1 MVNWVDY
8 MYYKFDNTKI
18 IERIKQ
24 NEMLDMIADKA
35 YIEYLKSE
43 NKRLADENKRLRDVI
58 EHLENENK
66 HFKELVE
73 VCKNVWEVNYGI

>member
-1 MVNWVDY
+1 

-43 NKRLADENKRLRDVI
+43 NKRIADENKRLRDVI
-58 EHLENENK
+58 EYLENENK
-66 HFKELVE
+66 HFKELSE
-73 VCKNVWEVNYGI
+73 N

>member
-1 MVNWVDY
+1 
-8 MYYKFDNTKI
+8 MYYKFDTTKI

-24 NEMLDMIADKA
+24 NEMLDIIADKA

-66 HFKELVE
+66 HFK
-73 VCKNVWEVNYGI
+73 NYQRIN

>member
-35 YIEYLKSE
+35 YIEYLKGE

-58 EHLENENK
+58 EYLENENK
-66 HFKELVE
+66 HFKELSE
-73 VCKNVWEVNYGI
+73 N

>member
-1 MVNWVDY
+1 MDY
-8 MYYKFDNTKI
+8 MYRVDNAKI
-18 IERIKQ
+18 TERFIERIKQ

-43 NKRLADENKRLRDVI
+43 NKLLADKNKRLRDVI

-66 HFKELVE
+66 RLKELIE
-73 VCKNVWEVNYGI
+73 V

>member
-1 MVNWVDY
+1 

-43 NKRLADENKRLRDVI
+43 NKRLADENKRLRDII

-66 HFKELVE
+66 HLKELLE
-73 VCKNVWEVNYGI
+73 NYQRID

>member
-1 MVNWVDY
+1 MVNWMDY

-24 NEMLDMIADKA
+24 IEMLDMIADKA

-58 EHLENENK
+58 EHLKNEK
-66 HFKELVE
+66 QTF
-73 VCKNVWEVNYGI
+73 

>member
-1 MVNWVDY
+1 

-58 EHLENENK
+58 EYLENENK
-66 HFKELVE
+66 HFKELLE
-73 VCKNVWEVNYGI
+73 N

>member
-1 MVNWVDY
+1 MVNWMDY
-8 MYYKFDNTKI
+8 MYYKFDNAKI

-43 NKRLADENKRLRDVI
+43 NKRLADENKRLADVI

-66 HFKELVE
+66 HLKELLE
-73 VCKNVWEVNYGI
+73 N

>member
-1 MVNWVDY
+1 MSY
-8 MYYKFDNTKI
+8 MYRVDNAKI
-18 IERIKQ
+18 TERFIERIKQ

-58 EHLENENK
+58 EYLENENK
-66 HFKELVE
+66 HLRELIE
-73 VCKNVWEVNYGI
+73 N

>member
-1 MVNWVDY
+1 MDY
-8 MYYKFDNTKI
+8 MYRVDNAKI
-18 IERIKQ
+18 TERFIERIKQ

-43 NKRLADENKRLRDVI
+43 NKHFRDVI

-66 HFKELVE
+66 HLKELIE
-73 VCKNVWEVNYGI
+73 VYKNI

>member
-1 MVNWVDY
+1 MSY
-8 MYYKFDNTKI
+8 MYRVDNTKI
-18 IERIKQ
+18 TERFIERIKQ

-58 EHLENENK
+58 EQLENENK
-66 HFKELVE
+66 HLKELIE
-73 VCKNVWEVNYGI
+73 N

>member
-1 MVNWVDY
+1 MVNRVDY

-66 HFKELVE
+66 HFKKLSE
-73 VCKNVWEVNYGI
+73 N

>member
-1 MVNWVDY
+1 MDY
-8 MYYKFDNTKI
+8 MYRVDNAKI
-18 IERIKQ
+18 TERFIERIKQ

-43 NKRLADENKRLRDVI
+43 NKRLADENKRLADVI

-66 HFKELVE
+66 HLKELSG
-73 VCKNVWEVNYGI
+73 N

>member
-1 MVNWVDY
+1 MSY
-8 MYYKFDNTKI
+8 MYRVDNTKI
-18 IERIKQ
+18 TERFIERIKQ

-66 HFKELVE
+66 HFKELSG
-73 VCKNVWEVNYGI
+73 N

>member
-66 HFKELVE
+66 HLKELSE
-73 VCKNVWEVNYGI
+73 N

>member
-43 NKRLADENKRLRDVI
+43 NKRLADENKRLADENKRLRDVI

-66 HFKELVE
+66 HLKELLE
-73 VCKNVWEVNYGI
+73 N

>member
-1 MVNWVDY
+1 

-43 NKRLADENKRLRDVI
+43 NKRLADENKRLRDII

-66 HFKELVE
+66 HLKELLE
-73 VCKNVWEVNYGI
+73 N

>member
-1 MVNWVDY
+1 

-43 NKRLADENKRLRDVI
+43 NKRLADENKRLRDII

-66 HFKELVE
+66 HLKELLE
-73 VCKNVWEVNYGI
+73 NY

>member
-1 MVNWVDY
+1 
-8 MYYKFDNTKI
+8 MYYKFDNAKI

-43 NKRLADENKRLRDVI
+43 NKRLRDVI

-66 HFKELVE
+66 HFKELSE
-73 VCKNVWEVNYGI
+73 N

>member
-8 MYYKFDNTKI
+8 MYYKFDNAKI

-66 HFKELVE
+66 HLRELIE
-73 VCKNVWEVNYGI
+73 N

>member
-1 MVNWVDY
+1 

-58 EHLENENK
+58 EYLENENK
-66 HFKELVE
+66 HFKELSE
-73 VCKNVWEVNYGI
+73 N

>member
-1 MVNWVDY
+1 MNCMYRVDNA
-8 MYYKFDNTKI
+8 KITERI

-43 NKRLADENKRLRDVI
+43 NKRLADENKRLR
-58 EHLENENK
+58 
-66 HFKELVE
+66 ELVE
-73 VCKNVWEVNYGI
+73 ICKNIWEIDYDI

>member
-66 HFKELVE
+66 HLKELL
-73 VCKNVWEVNYGI
+73 KN

>member
-1 MVNWVDY
+1 

-35 YIEYLKSE
+35 YIEHLKSE

-58 EHLENENK
+58 EYLENENK
-66 HFKELVE
+66 HFKELSE
-73 VCKNVWEVNYGI
+73 N

>member
-1 MVNWVDY
+1 
-8 MYYKFDNTKI
+8 MYYKFDNAKI

-43 NKRLADENKRLRDVI
+43 NKRLAGENKRLRDVI

-66 HFKELVE
+66 HLKELLE
-73 VCKNVWEVNYGI
+73 N

>member
-1 MVNWVDY
+1 MVNWLDY
-8 MYYKFDNTKI
+8 MYYRVDNTKI

-35 YIEYLKSE
+35 YIEHLKSE
-43 NKRLADENKRLRDVI
+43 NKRLADENKRLRGLI

-66 HFKELVE
+66 HLKELLE
-73 VCKNVWEVNYGI
+73 N

>member
-1 MVNWVDY
+1 
-8 MYYKFDNTKI
+8 MYYRVDNTKI

-35 YIEYLKSE
+35 YIEHLKSE

-58 EHLENENK
+58 EHLENEK
-66 HFKELVE
+66 QTS
-73 VCKNVWEVNYGI
+73 

>member
-8 MYYKFDNTKI
+8 MYKKFDNTKI

-66 HFKELVE
+66 HLKELLE
-73 VCKNVWEVNYGI
+73 N

>member
-1 MVNWVDY
+1 MSY
-8 MYYKFDNTKI
+8 MYRVDNAKI
-18 IERIKQ
+18 TARMIERIKQ

-58 EHLENENK
+58 EYLENENK
-66 HFKELVE
+66 HLRELIE
-73 VCKNVWEVNYGI
+73 N